1 MREAR
6 LTAAGIDFVLGNK
19 GDVVKLLSV
28 EVEPKE
34 LAVLQDLRKGLVCV
48 EMQGARV
55 SGHKQCWLSL
65 ADDGKS
71 TLKLDVVG
79 QLAAEEID
87 GLRPLQRQSRAE
99 EIAQVVAAL
108 GDGADREDIAEA
120 VDDLLRF
127 DAVVTPLQLTP
138 EDVARE
144 GLAGMKKSAEADG
157 MGLSIKVGDGPEH
170 VLAKPKKKPRRKK
183 AAANKPG
190 QNVMEIAPGE
200 EPAEFAARAYGK
212 LKGDM
217 KAEGVEFSVSAG
229 RKKRTKKA
237 GSKKGS

>member
-6 LTAAGIDFVLGNK
+6 LTVAGIDFVLGNK

-28 EVEPKE
+28 EVESKQ

-48 EMQGARV
+48 EMEEARV
-55 SGHKQCWLSL
+55 SGHKQCRLTL

-79 QLAAEEID
+79 QLGAEDID
-87 GLRPLQRQSRAE
+87 QLRPLQRQSRAE
-99 EIAQVVAAL
+99 EIAEVVAGL

-127 DAVVTPLQLTP
+127 DAVVTPLQLQP
-138 EDVARE
+138 ED
-144 GLAGMKKSAEADG
+144 M
-157 MGLSIKVGDGPEH
+157 PE
-170 VLAKPKKKPRRKK
+170 KKPARKK
-183 AAANKPG
+183 ADPKKPG
-190 QNVMEIAPGE
+190 QNVLEIEPGE
-200 EPAEFAARAYGK
+200 KPREFAKRAFRK

-217 KAEGVEFSVSAG
+217 QAEGVDFSVSRGGIKRVAKAAG
-229 RKKRTKKA
+229 KKA
-237 GSKKGS
+237 GGKKGK